1 MADLTDPILVLNAGS
16 STLKASLVAGGAAL
30 ATTEIAWPGGGDDA
44 GTAPGIVEA
53 ARAQLGGT
61 PVAVGYRVVHG
72 GAGGIRPLRVDD
84 ALVARIEALDPL
96 APLHNRRAAA
106 VIRAGRVA
114 FPDIPHVACFDTA
127 FHATLPEA
135 AWRYPLPADWVARW
149 ELRRYGFHGLS
160 VTWAVLRAAHLLGR
174 PVGELEMVV
183 AHLGSGA
190 SVTAVAG
197 GRSVDTSMGFT
208 PAEGLMMGTRAGS
221 VDPGIIVHLA
231 TAGLSPDELGDGL
244 AHRSGLLA
252 IGGTSDVRELEER
265 ASGGDEAARLALA
278 MFAHR
283 AAAGIAAVA
292 TSLERLDA
300 IVFTGG
306 IGEHS
311 AAMRQAIVERLATLR
326 VPARLASAVADDRV
340 LADGPPAVLAVRA
353 REDLVIASEA
363 LATMRAVPTPDAT
376 SEPTR

>member
-1 MADLTDPILVLNAGS
+1 M
-16 STLKASLVAGGAAL
+16 
-30 ATTEIAWPGGGDDA
+30 
-44 GTAPGIVEA
+44 EA

-61 PVAVGYRVVHG
+61 PIAVGYRVVHG
-72 GAGGIRPLRVDD
+72 GARGIRPLPVDD
-84 ALVARIEALDPL
+84 ALVARIEALDSL

-160 VTWAVLRAAHLLGR
+160 VTWAVRRAAQLLGR

-197 GRSVDTSMGFT
+197 GRWVDTSMGFT

-221 VDPGIIVHLA
+221 VDPGIIVHL
-231 TAGLSPDELGDGL
+231 GDGGRL
-244 AHRSGLLA
+244 ARRA
-252 IGGTSDVRELEER
+252 RRRARPPVR
-265 ASGGDEAARLALA
+265 AAR
-278 MFAHR
+278 HR
-283 AAAGIAAVA
+283 RH
-292 TSLERLDA
+292 ERCA
-300 IVFTGG
+300 
-306 IGEHS
+306 
-311 AAMRQAIVERLATLR
+311 
-326 VPARLASAVADDRV
+326 
-340 LADGPPAVLAVRA
+340 RA
-353 REDLVIASEA
+353 RGSSVGG
-363 LATMRAVPTPDAT
+363 R
-376 SEPTR
+376 